1 MNGRPGFTLVEL
13 ITVLALLGLTAG
25 LAIPA
30 LLSVLDPDGRHAS
43 IRAAHELLEAGRSL
57 ALERGTRVEIV
68 VDSIDGSYRVS
79 AYDDS
84 VETMS
89 SGRLPLGD
97 GARLELSRARAHFAW
112 DPRGAATGDTL
123 VIVTS
128 DARVRLTLARW
139 TGAVVV
145 P

>member
-1 MNGRPGFTLVEL
+1 MNARSGFTLVEL

-25 LAIPA
+25 LAVPA
-30 LLSVLDPDGRHAS
+30 LLSVLEPDGRHAS
-43 IRAAHELLEAGRSL
+43 IRAADELLKAGRSL

-79 AYDDS
+79 AQADS
-84 VETMS
+84 LETVS

-97 GARLELSRARAHFAW
+97 GARLELSRARARFAW

-128 DARVRLTLARW
+128 DARARLTVAPW
-139 TGAVVV
+139 TGAVIV

>member
-1 MNGRPGFTLVEL
+1 MNARSGFTLVEL

-25 LAIPA
+25 LAVPA
-30 LLSVLDPDGRHAS
+30 LLSVLEPDGRHAS
-43 IRAAHELLEAGRSL
+43 IRAAQELLEASRSL

-84 VETMS
+84 VES
-89 SGRLPLGD
+89 VNSGRLPLGD

-112 DPRGAATGDTL
+112 DARGAATGDTL
-123 VIVTS
+123 VIIAG
-128 DARVRLTLARW
+128 DARVRLTVAPW